1 MSTHPHV
8 QDFVAWAETHEAPL
22 ARAVGRLEDGPPLD
36 DLARLL
42 ERFDREGDGRLTD
55 HQAWLAARLLRLLHR
70 LSHDGFLLTAQ
81 ALDYLDLNA
90 NSRID
95 FDEVAMAVEVF
106 EMFCKAD
113 SVNDTLSVKEL
124 RMLIAVLRH
133 SDGDQDGKLDADER
147 SRLRDALWTPDEFL
161 AEQRATNPYLAE
173 LTT

>member
-1 MSTHPHV
+1 
-8 QDFVAWAETHEAPL
+8 
-22 ARAVGRLEDGPPLD
+22 
-36 DLARLL
+36 
-42 ERFDREGDGRLTD
+42 
-55 HQAWLAARLLRLLHR
+55 
-70 LSHDGFLLTAQ
+70 
-81 ALDYLDLNA
+81 
-90 NSRID
+90 
-95 FDEVAMAVEVF
+95 MAVEVF